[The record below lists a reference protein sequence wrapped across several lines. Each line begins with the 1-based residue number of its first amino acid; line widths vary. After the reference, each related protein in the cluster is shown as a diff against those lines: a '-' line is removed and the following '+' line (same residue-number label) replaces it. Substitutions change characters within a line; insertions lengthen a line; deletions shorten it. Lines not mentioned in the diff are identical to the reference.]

1 MRRLSGGSRED
12 AADVGLEAQS
22 EVGTRQ
28 RMTASSRREA
38 RSWSA
43 LRDVILPVPWFYSAG
58 SDCGLDTAIEK
69 SVLFPAAM
77 FVVICYSSTGNK
89 YSRIA
94 FCLPHHLKLEVSLL
108 LFQLMTCEWRS
119 WMLLRASVCFLVCSF
134 FFCLVMGLFEDGS
147 SLLAWVSE
155 WLCCA
160 ELLFWLIKDTS
171 MTEKLTFVVEPS
183 WDLEMILLAPLA
195 WRQGAWL
202 VAMERSWRQTLCCTL
217 WSSLVL
223 WAHGTPS
230 LASCWVQDSPIHVLQ
245 ISGVPCDG
253 DAYSKFLWS
262 VKGEMLGYGRYNGFL
277 YWTLLSSFCV
287 LMLSMTL

>member
-1 MRRLSGGSRED
+1 MRRLSGGSCED

-28 RMTASSRREA
+28 RMTASSTREA

-58 SDCGLDTAIEK
+58 SDCGLDPAVEK

-77 FVVICYSSTGNK
+77 FVVICYSSSENK

-94 FCLPHHLKLEVSLL
+94 LRLPHHLKLEVSML
-108 LFQLMTCEWRS
+108 LFQLMTCDWRW
-119 WMLLRASVCFLVCSF
+119 WMSLRASVCFLVCSF
-134 FFCLVMGLFEDGS
+134 FFCLVMGWFEDGS
-147 SLLAWVSE
+147 CLLAWVSE

-160 ELLFWLIKDTS
+160 ELLFWLIKDMS

-183 WDLEMILLAPLA
+183 WDLEMILLAPPA
-195 WRQGAWL
+195 RRQGAWL

-223 WAHGTPS
+223 WVHGTPS
-230 LASCWVQDSPIHVLQ
+230 LASCWVQDSLNSCSPDQ
-245 ISGVPCDG
+245 WCPCDG

-262 VKGEMLGYGRYNGFL
+262 DKGEMLGYGRCTGFL

-287 LMLSMTL
+287 LMLSVTL